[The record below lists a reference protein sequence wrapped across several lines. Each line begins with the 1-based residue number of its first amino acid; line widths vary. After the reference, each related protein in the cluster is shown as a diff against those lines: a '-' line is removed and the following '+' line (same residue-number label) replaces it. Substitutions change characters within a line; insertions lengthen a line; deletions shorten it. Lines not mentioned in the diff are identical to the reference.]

1 MNMLDC
7 GTNEWGDQLVSG
19 SVLTP
24 KNHVDVIQVMVIII
38 IVVVVVVVTV
48 TFVKCSL

>member
-7 GTNEWGDQLVSG
+7 GTNECGYQLVSG
-19 SVLTP
+19 SVLIP
-24 KNHVDVIQVMVIII
+24 KNHVEVVEVM
-38 IVVVVVVVTV
+38 VVVVIVVTV

>member
-7 GTNEWGDQLVSG
+7 GTNEWEDQLVSG
-19 SVLTP
+19 SVPTP
-24 KNHVDVIQVMVIII
+24 KNHVEVMVVI
-38 IVVVVVVVTV
+38 VVVVVTV